1 MDGRDIRTLT
11 AELDSTMR
19 LVRELVREVQLGAS
33 PDQVR
38 GRLVDLADHLTRR
51 PDLMALPSL
60 VVRAYAEV
68 LEALG
73 GIRLGRETIQSYQF
87 DRIQKGH
94 HKLSE
99 VNSATESAT
108 MELMNG
114 IDRSLALLDQVGA
127 ELPAAGPGRS
137 ALDLLRHEMNDLFGH
152 LQFQDITAQQLA
164 GVGALLEDIEG
175 RLRAV
180 AVLFNE
186 RTPATGD
193 VVADHAGFNG
203 NATFA
208 NVEDRQAMIDA
219 AFAVKSP
226 ISSSPGPR

>member
-11 AELDSTMR
+11 TELDSTMR

-33 PDQVR
+33 ADQVR

-51 PDLMALPSL
+51 PDLTALPTL
-60 VVRAYAEV
+60 VIRAYAEV
-68 LEALG
+68 IDALG
-73 GIRLGRETIQSYQF
+73 GIRLGRETIETSTA
-87 DRIQKGH
+87 G
-94 HKLSE
+94 
-99 VNSATESAT
+99 SAT

-114 IDRSLALLDQVGA
+114 IDRSLALLDRVGA
-127 ELPAAGPGRS
+127 ELPEAGSGRAALE
-137 ALDLLRHEMNDLFGH
+137 ALRHEMNELFGH

-164 GVGALLEDIEG
+164 GVGAVLQDIEG
-175 RLRAV
+175 RMRAV

-193 VVADHAGFNG
+193 VVPESDSFNG
-203 NATFA
+203 DARFT
-208 NVEDRQAMIDA
+208 NVKDRQAMIDA

-226 ISSSPGPR
+226 SSSSTGAR